1 MTLNHL
7 ETMTSTQ
14 SHSSRKSQRVYRS
27 PSDPNEPSPFSKEK
41 KRDSQQL
48 QHSDNN
54 KLMEIDAEDAEAG
67 NILMALKNHQFNMNP
82 SSSSS
87 STYDEKPTRSNSMS
101 ISNLLDS
108 ESDSS
113 MLPPHIS
120 PYHSLSSE
128 SKPLFHHNE
137 ARRNSVK
144 KGFQICI
151 TPRRSSTTR
160 IDHHHHIHKSPPL
173 KSFRPANSVRIP
185 INGKSKSHLKYK
197 RNTIHIHIS
206 YRIHAHRAS
215 LSSRPIY
222 ERYETSPYPSAFRAP
237 PQSQAKQHS
246 PYHYQQDLM

>member
-1 MTLNHL
+1 MMLFL
-7 ETMTSTQ
+7 LIL
-14 SHSSRKSQRVYRS
+14 YY
-27 PSDPNEPSPFSKEK
+27 DFAK
-41 KRDSQQL
+41 KKM
-48 QHSDNN
+48 H
-54 KLMEIDAEDAEAG
+54 
-67 NILMALKNHQFNMNP
+67 ILFQ
-82 SSSSS
+82 
-87 STYDEKPTRSNSMS
+87 PTRSNSMS

-113 MLPPHIS
+113 MLPPHIL

-128 SKPLFHHNE
+128 SKPLFQHNE

-160 IDHHHHIHKSPPL
+160 IDHINKSPL

-215 LSSRPIY
+215 LTTRPIY

-237 PQSQAKQHS
+237 PPPSQQQSS
-246 PYHYQQDLM
+246 YHYQKDIL

>member
-1 MTLNHL
+1 MMLFL
-7 ETMTSTQ
+7 LIL
-14 SHSSRKSQRVYRS
+14 YY
-27 PSDPNEPSPFSKEK
+27 DFAK
-41 KRDSQQL
+41 KKM
-48 QHSDNN
+48 H
-54 KLMEIDAEDAEAG
+54 
-67 NILMALKNHQFNMNP
+67 ILFQ
-82 SSSSS
+82 
-87 STYDEKPTRSNSMS
+87 PTRSNSMS

-113 MLPPHIS
+113 MLPPHIL

-128 SKPLFHHNE
+128 SKPLFQHNE

-160 IDHHHHIHKSPPL
+160 IDHINKSPL

-215 LSSRPIY
+215 LTTRPIVSEY
-222 ERYETSPYPSAFRAP
+222 MYIFKVNYSSVLTPLSSTNDTKRVHT
-237 PQSQAKQHS
+237 QVHS
-246 PYHYQQDLM
+246 VLLRHLLNNNLHTIIKKISCNIYIVYS

>member
-87 STYDEKPTRSNSMS
+87 STYDEKVKCTFLF
-101 ISNLLDS
+101 ILYYDS
-108 ESDSS
+108 HTK
-113 MLPPHIS
+113 MHCIA
-120 PYHSLSSE
+120 H
-128 SKPLFHHNE
+128 
-137 ARRNSVK
+137 K
-144 KGFQICI
+144 K
-151 TPRRSSTTR
+151 
-160 IDHHHHIHKSPPL
+160 
-173 KSFRPANSVRIP
+173 
-185 INGKSKSHLKYK
+185 
-197 RNTIHIHIS
+197 
-206 YRIHAHRAS
+206 
-215 LSSRPIY
+215 
-222 ERYETSPYPSAFRAP
+222 
-237 PQSQAKQHS
+237 
-246 PYHYQQDLM
+246 